1 MERYIFH
8 ILKGIV
14 LKLQAPVKEPGC
26 KYVISQLNRDKFSIC
41 LSHIYGLDQ
50 ILFQPQSQK
59 YFFPSS
65 SEFKI

>member
-26 KYVISQLNRDKFSIC
+26 KYVISQRTGI
-41 LSHIYGLDQ
+41 
-50 ILFQPQSQK
+50 
-59 YFFPSS
+59 SS
-65 SEFKI
+65 AFV